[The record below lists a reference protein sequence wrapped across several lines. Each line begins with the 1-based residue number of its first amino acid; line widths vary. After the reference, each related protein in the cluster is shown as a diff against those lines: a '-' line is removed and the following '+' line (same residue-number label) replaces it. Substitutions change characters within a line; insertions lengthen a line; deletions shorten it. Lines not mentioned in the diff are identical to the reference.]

1 MRKPIKVSFLD
12 LVEANKDE
20 LLENKEQLDE
30 IEKRVEEK
38 LANIESHGLK

>member
-1 MRKPIKVSFLD
+1 VRKPFKVSLSE

-30 IEKRVEEK
+30 IEKRVDEK
-38 LANIESHGLK
+38 LANSETDGPK

>member
-1 MRKPIKVSFLD
+1 MRKPIKVSFSE

-38 LANIESHGLK
+38 FANSETYVPK